1 MWTNRQ
7 IIENRIFEILTYIWN
22 NTLEFPLKQNIKLFS
37 LEEVNKLLEFLET
50 GNYKYIYV
58 LLDQKLK
65 EIMWLKE
72 ELKMIRVW
80 EKNKKKLNEERE
92 EQEIEQEEIEKLINF

>member
-1 MWTNRQ
+1 MWTDRQ
-7 IIENRIFEILTYIWN
+7 IIENRIFEILTYIEN

-50 GNYKYIYV
+50 WNYKYIYT
-58 LLDQKLK
+58 LLDKKLK

-80 EKNKKKLNEERE
+80 EKKKKKLYEEAK
-92 EQEIEQEEIEKLINF
+92 EQEIEQQELEQLINF

>member
-7 IIENRIFEILTYIWN
+7 VIENRIFEILNYISQGS
-22 NTLEFPLKQNIKLFS
+22 LEFPLKQNIKLFS
-37 LEEVNKLLEFLET
+37 LPEINKLLEFLESW
-50 GNYKYIYV
+50 NYKYIYT

-72 ELKMIRVW
+72 ELKMIKIKEKWQARVNK
-80 EKNKKKLNEERE
+80 EKQEHEQE
-92 EQEIEQEEIEKLINF
+92 EQEIEKLINF